1 MHDVVVNN
9 VGLEVRPVR
18 TTRSV
23 LIDGLIGAPISGAV
37 ITVAVT
43 FVFALTGDAWTV
55 SDVLTWGI
63 LAGVFLGL
71 VFGVVALVAAYV
83 ASALRPKV
91 ELRRAQNRDLIWVSA
106 TLFAV
111 NFAFFGRSI
120 LWEVMRNL
128 DSPDLVFDLL
138 FVAAVSFVPSLAAV
152 LWMKFIRRFGYLEL
166 P

>member
-9 VGLEVRPVR
+9 VGFDVRPVK

-23 LIDGLIGAPISGAV
+23 LIDGLIGAPALGAV
-37 ITVAVT
+37 ITVAIT
-43 FVFALTGDAWTV
+43 SVFALTGDAWTV
-55 SDVLTWGI
+55 SDVLTFGI

-91 ELRRAQNRDLIWVSA
+91 ELRRAQNRDLIWVSV
-106 TLFAV
+106 TLFAA
-111 NFAFFGRSI
+111 NFVFFSRTV
-120 LWEVMRNL
+120 LWEVFQNL
-128 DSPDLVFDLL
+128 DRPQLVYDLL
-138 FVAAVSFVPSLAAV
+138 FAVAITLGPSLAAV
-152 LWMKFIRRFGYLEL
+152 IWIKFIRRFGYLEL